1 MSRPIPDPD
10 LNRALREGSSEALL
24 SGLVSMLN
32 EGVDQW
38 LIDERDLMV
47 AMAPY
52 HHCAQRIGIDPNE
65 LFSQAASAGPRQLAD
80 AVERFRGRTG
90 ISPLESGCSF
100 GATG

>member
-1 MSRPIPDPD
+1 
-10 LNRALREGSSEALL
+10 
-24 SGLVSMLN
+24 MLN
-32 EGVDQW
+32 EGVDEW

-80 AVERFRGRTG
+80 AVERFGGRTD
-90 ISPLESGCSF
+90 ISPSAFYFAIEG
-100 GATG
+100 TGTSARYVVTDQFP